1 MTGPDTR
8 KPGQSPLLLSNL
20 PVASPRHHDE
30 GVMGYRLRL
39 AGANLIS
46 VAEMMQIHVCPAG
59 MPCPLCSRHWGQGAR
74 VGADSPHAESG
85 PVHEERRWVTG
96 YSPVCAKCFL
106 DRRIAHESWEI
117 LFVDVCTLCGS
128 RLRDRCAVCNA
139 RLTWKRS
146 HLLFCDCGAPLFS
159 SASQAAPPNSV
170 LLSKVLYALVKGE
183 GNIDIPVLRGL
194 DFEQATVLVRLF
206 GAYAATGRA
215 LGNKAGLVSPRT
227 GICWPVSA
235 EAAEILAG
243 WPASFPS
250 FLSNLLIR
258 NEGNEKRGIQKA
270 FGTFYVSFRHA
281 CKDPALGFLQQE
293 FDSFVLE
300 HWGVEGSATR
310 GFVAKAAPDN
320 MRLVSDGRAAQL
332 LGVKRKRLRRLISD
346 ANLATSTRL
355 ASTGKAYIVL
365 PKSDLPTIN
374 RLMKSTVNA
383 TTARKILGLEKNR
396 FASILPFVCPKARK
410 SGAGNWLIPVEWLE
424 RWRTLLSQQNQIAVK
439 PGTAT
444 IDHVLRYWAW
454 SEAEVAQFL
463 RAVQDSEIT
472 PMGCVSGDLRVTAL
486 VFEVS
491 ALKNW
496 HDAAFASSKELL
508 FINDFARAM
517 KIKGEV
523 AYHLVAEGIVS
534 CVKYHG
540 SRRVPV
546 TELNDFHR
554 KYVWGREL
562 AKQWRVSPKKLAI
575 VMRQQG
581 IEPVTGPGKD
591 TGRQL
596 LYSLSDVQSL
606 GHLYA
611 PADGN

>member
-1 MTGPDTR
+1 M
-8 KPGQSPLLLSNL
+8 
-20 PVASPRHHDE
+20 
-30 GVMGYRLRL
+30 
-39 AGANLIS
+39 S
-46 VAEMMQIHVCPAG
+46 VAEMMRIHVCPAG
-59 MPCPLCSRHWGQGAR
+59 MPCPLCSRHWGQGAS
-74 VGADSPHAESG
+74 VGADSPRAASG

-96 YSPVCAKCFL
+96 HSRVCAKCLL
-106 DRRIAHESWEI
+106 DRRITHESWEI

-128 RLRDRCAVCNA
+128 RLRDRCVTCKAL
-139 RLTWKRS
+139 LTWKRS
-146 HLLFCDCGAPLFS
+146 NLLFCDCGAPLFS
-159 SASQAAPPNSV
+159 SASQTAPPNSF
-170 LLSKVLYALVKGE
+170 LLSKVLYALANDEK
-183 GNIDIPVLRGL
+183 NIDIPVLQGL
-194 DFEQATVLVRLF
+194 DFEQATTLVRLF

-215 LGNKAGLVSPRT
+215 LGDKTGLVNPRT
-227 GICWPVSA
+227 GICWPVSTA
-235 EAAEILAG
+235 AAEILTG

-250 FLSNLLIR
+250 FLNNLLIR
-258 NEGNEKRGIQKA
+258 NDGNEKRGIQKA

-281 CKDPALGFLQQE
+281 CNDPALSFLQQA

-332 LGVKRKRLRRLISD
+332 LGIKRKRLRRLISD
-346 ANLATSTRL
+346 ANLETFTRL

-365 PKSDLPTIN
+365 PKSDLPAIN

-439 PGTAT
+439 PSTAT

-546 TELNDFHR
+546 TELNDFQR

-562 AKQWRVSPKKLAI
+562 AKQWGVSPKKLAI